1 VTTAAQNACSS
12 FEEGSVE
19 EGSAG
24 VEGGYV
30 EEVGYVGGGSNAVLL
45 LESTKEA
52 AAADTSTTDLALG
65 A

>member
-1 VTTAAQNACSS
+1 L
-12 FEEGSVE
+12 FFLEGGYVE
-19 EGSAG
+19 GGSAG

-30 EEVGYVGGGSNAVLL
+30 EKEGYVGGDLNEVLL
-45 LESTKEA
+45 LESTKA